1 MSDLKVDVNAGNLG
15 VGLIDHIK
23 SLDDRIGVL
32 EMKSGIKPEAQGSGY
47 THGWDKGF
55 AQEGDPYGIHAE
67 YLPQSANPDAAKPS
81 GSVMTSTTASPV
93 ASTGT
98 VIIENPNKTF
108 TLSKNGAVVG
118 VFPSRVD
125 AEKAQALGR

>member
-67 YLPQSANPDAAKPS
+67 YLPQSANPDAAKPT
-81 GSVMTSTTASPV
+81 VATMTSSTYAGAP
-93 ASTGT
+93 TGT
-98 VIIENPNKTF
+98 VITENPNKTF
-108 TLSKNGAVVG
+108 TLTKNGATVG

>member
-1 MSDLKVDVNAGNLG
+1 MAMHRGHSGNRGGVLSETRCCRKDSQITGGSMSDLKVDVNAGNLG

-67 YLPQSANPDAAKPS
+67 YLPQSANPDAAKPT
-81 GSVMTSTTASPV
+81 VATLTSSTYAGAP
-93 ASTGT
+93 TGT
-98 VIIENPNKTF
+98 VI
-108 TLSKNGAVVG
+108 
-118 VFPSRVD
+118 
-125 AEKAQALGR
+125 